1 MLQVF
6 LWIHRL
12 SAIAIVVF
20 TNEFFFLIFRNN
32 SCGENYHNKI
42 STIHLKKETVRCN
55 YFNCFY
61 SIRACY
67 IITMKLFLNQTE
79 NFLHL
84 FFLTEN
90 DIQVSP
96 PNVTGETR
104 IVMFLSF
111 SGSIATPPSGTLQW
125 IWFSFATTIRPN
137 GLFSWTS
144 IPLNFTPCQQK
155 IIGKLLPKN
164 NYGLEVMFYLL
175 KQIGW

>member
-1 MLQVF
+1 MPQVF

-12 SAIAIVVF
+12 SAIAKVVF

-79 NFLHL
+79 NFLHFIFSYRERYTSL
-84 FFLTEN
+84 APERDRRDEN
-90 DIQVSP
+90 CHVSVVFRL
-96 PNVTGETR
+96 N
-104 IVMFLSF
+104 S
-111 SGSIATPPSGTLQW
+111 
-125 IWFSFATTIRPN
+125 N
-137 GLFSWTS
+137 TS
-144 IPLNFTPCQQK
+144 LGNFTVNLIFLCNYYQTEW
-155 IIGKLLPKN
+155 IIFMNLN
-164 NYGLEVMFYLL
+164 ST
-175 KQIGW
+175 